1 MTKSNPFYSPMKR
14 ASDGQLLA
22 AVLAVPVGALL
33 MVVVMQ
39 LATDDS
45 SAVAPDAI
53 YPETIAIG
61 CAMILLLYSLFL
73 QLAGVRFATNGPR
86 SLQNQLGFLGA
97 LFATVLLGHMPSADQ
112 SLAQAA
118 LGWLPLPLVIA
129 LIGGMDV
136 ARHIKA
142 LRRHPRAL
150 RRMLRDVAFGL
161 AIGLAIGAAFALVKG
176 ASAPQA
182 LWSGLVFCGA
192 IMAAPSIPLAR
203 AVHMPN
209 LRLAILTLAYG
220 ICLSALM
227 FIFAFVVG
235 LGQME
240 SGDATPRLIG
250 GIAGTFIGV
259 GIPVLIARNKA
270 KRGKPNAPPSPME

>member
-33 MVVVMQ
+33 MAVVMQ

-161 AIGLAIGAAFALVKG
+161 GLALGLGAIFAATKG
-176 ASAPQA
+176 ATAPQA
-182 LWSGLVFCGA
+182 LWAGLVFCGVVLA
-192 IMAAPSIPLAR
+192 MPQIPRQRVA
-203 AVHMPN
+203 HMTG
-209 LRLAILTLAYG
+209 LRLVTLALAHA
-220 ICLSALM
+220 ICFSSM
-227 FIFAFVVG
+227 MYIFIFVHK
-235 LGQME
+235 LGQMAPDE
-240 SGDATPRLIG
+240 VMPLLVGSVIGSFIAG
-250 GIAGTFIGV
+250 GI
-259 GIPVLIARNKA
+259 IALMAHSKA
-270 KRGKPNAPPSPME
+270 KKG